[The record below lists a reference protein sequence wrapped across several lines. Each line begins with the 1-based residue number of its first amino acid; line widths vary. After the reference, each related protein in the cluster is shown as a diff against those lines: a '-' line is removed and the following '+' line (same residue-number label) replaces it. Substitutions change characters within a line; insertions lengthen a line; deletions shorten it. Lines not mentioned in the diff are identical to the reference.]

1 MRKKISEQKRKSKHK
16 KILRRRRMIKRRK
29 KRISEQMP
37 KTHHNKILER
47 ARTAHQNN
55 MKKIRMDRLNWWK
68 FVYLLD
74 WWLKII
80 NNVSFLNS
88 QNYISSSKKDFRLF
102 YYSKEKRKNY
112 NKSKILISKI
122 EVDNFEKIYIKFH
135 NLIWFKKKT
144 KWYTVHIWTKFLY
157 LVKNK
162 K

>member
-1 MRKKISEQKRKSKHK
+1 
-16 KILRRRRMIKRRK
+16 MIKRRK